1 LVRERHRAL
10 GNVTVDIAW
19 MWAMRKTMAWLFRHT
34 DGETSGGV
42 RRAVRVYGVALLSS
56 TVAFVC
62 TAAFWT
68 VVHVEPFF
76 FFQAAVFLAAWFGGI
91 GPGLFTILAS
101 TLLINYFFLQPYG
114 SWPPQPSDILE
125 GVLFLAVSCVYI
137 VLSEKTRRA
146 SGLAERSRA
155 LLETL
160 LASAPVGIAVYDN
173 QLRCIRSNAALASM
187 TGAPNANLALRAI
200 ADLVPGRAP
209 ELEMTCRRVIESGA
223 PGTTLELET
232 KKGSADRARYW
243 LATVYPVRVA
253 GERSIGVGVIVQDI
267 TERREAE
274 ERRLSEELLRRQTD
288 ALKRSNEEL
297 ERFAY
302 VASHDLQE
310 PLRMVASY
318 TQLLAKRYQGKLDAD
333 ADEFIGYAV
342 GGARRMQT
350 LLQDLL
356 TYSRVG
362 TAAKPFE
369 PTALGDVVERGIAN
383 LRLIVDESGAVITKG
398 PLPTLMVD
406 PTQMIQLFQNLLEN
420 SIKFRGKEPPKI
432 DISAV
437 EHPTE
442 WIFAV
447 KDNGIGIEPRH
458 FERIFRVFQ
467 RLHGDEERPG
477 TGIGLAV
484 CKKIVERHGGHIWV
498 ESAPGKG
505 STFYFSIPIRQHAD
519 GTGQAQENP

>member
-1 LVRERHRAL
+1 
-10 GNVTVDIAW
+10 
-19 MWAMRKTMAWLFRHT
+19 MAWLFRRT
-34 DGETSGGV
+34 GSETSGV
-42 RRAVRVYGVALLSS
+42 IPPAVRAYGVALVSLA
-56 TVAFVC
+56 VAYAC
-62 TAAFWT
+62 TATFWA
-68 VVHVEPFF
+68 VVQLAPFI
-76 FFQAAVFLAAWFGGI
+76 FFQAAVFVAAWFGGL
-91 GPGLFTILAS
+91 GPGLLTA
-101 TLLINYFFLQPYG
+101 LLSSVLTGYFFLLPFRT
-114 SWPPQPSDILE
+114 WLLLSDGALALG
-125 GVLFLAVSCVYI
+125 GVVAVSGLYI
-137 VLSEKTRRA
+137 ALTEKTRRT
-146 SGLAERSRA
+146 SDLAKQSLA

-160 LASAPVGIAVYDN
+160 LASAPVGIAVYDTR
-173 QLRCIRSNAALASM
+173 LRCIRSNATLASM
-187 TGAPNANLALRAI
+187 TGTPSATLAQQAI
-200 ADLVPGRAP
+200 SDIVPGQAP

-223 PGTTLELET
+223 PGTTIELET
-232 KKGSADRARYW
+232 KGSGGRARHW
-243 LATVYPVRVA
+243 LASVYPVRVA
-253 GERSIGVGVIVQDI
+253 GERPVGVGVIVQDI

-274 ERRLSEELLRRQTD
+274 ERRMSEELLRRQAD

-333 ADEFIGYAV
+333 ADEFIGYVV

-369 PTALGDVVERGIAN
+369 PTAIGDVVERSIAN

-398 PLPTLMVD
+398 PLPTVMAD

-420 SIKFRGKEPPKI
+420 AIKFRGKEPPKI

-437 EHPTE
+437 EHTTE
-442 WIFAV
+442 WIFTV

-458 FERIFRVFQ
+458 YERIFQVFQ
-467 RLHGDEERPG
+467 RLHRDDERRG
-477 TGIGLAV
+477 TGIGLAI

-498 ESAPGKG
+498 ESALGKG
-505 STFYFSIPIRQHAD
+505 SNFDFSIPVRQHAD
-519 GTGQAQENP
+519 GTGQAQEKP

>member
-1 LVRERHRAL
+1 
-10 GNVTVDIAW
+10 
-19 MWAMRKTMAWLFRHT
+19 MRKTVTWLFRRT
-34 DGETSGGV
+34 DGETSGVV
-42 RRAVRVYGVALLSS
+42 RRPARDYGIALLSS
-56 TVAFVC
+56 FVAFVL
-62 TAAFWT
+62 TAAFWA
-68 VVHVEPFF
+68 VVQLEPFL
-76 FFQAAVFLAAWFGGI
+76 FFQAAVFVAAWFGGL
-91 GPGLFTILAS
+91 GPGLFAILAS
-101 TLLINYFFLQPYG
+101 SVLMTYFFLRPYG
-114 SWPPQPSDILE
+114 AWTLLPDDVLSLS
-125 GVLFLAVSCVYI
+125 LFLVVSSLYI
-137 VLSEKTRRA
+137 ALSEKTRRA
-146 SGLAERSRA
+146 SALAERSLA

-173 QLRCIRSNAALASM
+173 QLRCIRSNATLATM
-187 TGAPNANLALRAI
+187 TGAPNANLAQRAI

-209 ELEMTCRRVIESGA
+209 ELELTCRRVLESDA
-223 PGTTLELET
+223 PGTTLEIET
-232 KKGSADRARYW
+232 KGSAGRARYW
-243 LATVYPVRVA
+243 LASVYPVRMT
-253 GERSIGVGVIVQDI
+253 GEQPIGVGVIVQDI
-267 TERREAE
+267 TDRREAE

-288 ALKRSNEEL
+288 ALRRSNEEL

-318 TQLLAKRYQGKLDAD
+318 TQLLAKRYRGKLDAD

-369 PTALGDVVERGIAN
+369 PTPFGDVVERSIAN
-383 LRLIVDESGAVITKG
+383 LRLIVNESGAVITKG
-398 PLPTLMVD
+398 PLPTLMAD
-406 PTQMIQLFQNLLEN
+406 PTQMIQLFQNLMEN

-442 WIFAV
+442 WIFTV
-447 KDNGIGIEPRH
+447 RDNGIGIEPRH
-458 FERIFRVFQ
+458 FERIFHVFQ
-467 RLHGDEERPG
+467 RLHGGDERPG
-477 TGIGLAV
+477 TGIGLAI

-498 ESAPGKG
+498 ESTPGKG
-505 STFYFSIPIRQHAD
+505 STFCFSIPIRPHGD
-519 GTGQAQENP
+519 GGGDAQENP